1 MVGRRLSGN
10 QQVPSPVVTGAVTH
24 VRQGAISVVSM
35 DDGKVNAFNDPLI
48 DGLHAALDE
57 TAGARAVVLTGRP
70 GVFSGGFDLG
80 VLGEGGPD
88 ADALVRRGRELL
100 LRVYSSPVPVVAA
113 CTGHAVAMGAVV
125 LLACDYRVA
134 AAGEVRIGLNEVSIG
149 RPLPPLLLRLAEHR
163 LNAARRTE
171 AVLLSRLWTP
181 QEAVDVGFVDEV
193 VAAED
198 VARTALSRAQDLGT
212 RLQPDAF
219 ALTSRRMRAGATL
232 DE

>member
-1 MVGRRLSGN
+1 MTS
-10 QQVPSPVVTGAVTH
+10 AVTH
-24 VRQGAISVVSM
+24 VRQGAISIVSM
-35 DDGKVNAFNDPLI
+35 DDGKVNAFNDALI
-48 DGLHAALDE
+48 DGLNAALDE
-57 TAGARAVVLTGRP
+57 TDGARAVVLTGRP

-80 VLGEGGPD
+80 VLGEGGPV

-100 LRVYSSPVPVVAA
+100 LRLYTSPVPVVAA
-113 CTGHAVAMGAVV
+113 CTGHAVALGAVM

-134 AAGEVRIGLNEVSIG
+134 ATGEVHIGLNEISIG

-171 AVLLSRLWTP
+171 AVLLARLWTP
-181 QEAVDVGFVDEV
+181 EEAIDVGFVDEV
-193 VAAED
+193 VEPEH
-198 VARTALSRAQDLGT
+198 VTRTAVARAQDLGT

-219 ALTSRRMRAGATL
+219 ALTSRRMRASATL